1 MELIEGVAL
10 SQLCDYSFGDQS
22 GQWGNIYTS
31 FMKDANLTNIEFVSK
46 LFDIKKSRDYMTLF
60 IDNIRLYKRHIV
72 EVKDVD
78 RSYIDSLHDKNDLL
92 HLCKNFPDMK
102 FIIFTNL
109 EDTPIDDYIFGLIP
123 DNVLCISAVNAV
135 AYGDKVIPAPYGL
148 QRAMNPQDDRIGVI
162 KNFMKFPPMKPLT
175 LLYISHNES
184 SNQERIG
191 IKDLFREK
199 RWAIVDESR
208 SSYSEFLEKMCQA
221 KFMICPR
228 GNAIDCHRNWEVLYM
243 RRVPVMKHHPYLEVL
258 FKDYPVLFV
267 NDYSE
272 VTENLLLKNEELFI
286 RSQSIDLIH
295 LSLPHWFEKIC
306 LQARFGKVDN
316 SHHHME
322 EDWNED
328 PFAFEIL

>member
-1 MELIEGVAL
+1 MKLIEGVAL
-10 SQLCDYSFGDQS
+10 SKLCDYSFGDQS
-22 GQWGNIYTS
+22 GQWGNIHTS
-31 FMKDANLTNIEFVSK
+31 FMKDANLTNVEFVSK
-46 LFDIKKSRDYMTLF
+46 LFEIKKSRDYMTLF

-72 EVKDVD
+72 EVSEAD
-78 RSYIDSLHDKNDLL
+78 RPYVEGLYEKNDLL
-92 HLCKNFPDMK
+92 HLCSCFPDMR
-102 FIIFTNL
+102 FVIFTNL
-109 EDTPIDDYIFGLIP
+109 EDTPTDDYIFDSIS
-123 DNVLCISAVNAV
+123 DNVLCISAVNAI
-135 AYGDKVIPAPYGL
+135 AHGDKVIPAPYGL

-175 LLYISHNES
+175 FLYVSHNES

-208 SSYSEFLEKMCQA
+208 SSYSEFLGKMCQA

-272 VTENLLLKNEELFI
+272 VTEELLEQNEHLYQQAQEM
-286 RSQSIDLIH
+286 DLMP
-295 LSLPHWFEKIC
+295 LTLPYFFDRIVEKY
-306 LQARFGKVDN
+306 AK
-316 SHHHME
+316 
-322 EDWNED
+322 
-328 PFAFEIL
+328 